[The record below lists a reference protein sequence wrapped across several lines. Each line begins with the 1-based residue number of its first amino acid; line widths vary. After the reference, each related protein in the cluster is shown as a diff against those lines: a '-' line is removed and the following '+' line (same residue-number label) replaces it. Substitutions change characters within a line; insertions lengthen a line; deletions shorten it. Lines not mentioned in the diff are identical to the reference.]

1 MPRSTTRLREALHKN
16 KEKQKYTTMFEN
28 LSERLERSFKI
39 LKGEGRIT
47 EINVAETLK
56 DVRRAL
62 LDADVN
68 YKVAKSFTDTVKQK
82 ALGQNVLTAIKPQQ
96 LMVKIVHDELA
107 LLMGGKAQDMKL
119 EHRPAVILMAGLNG
133 AGKTTL
139 SGKLALFLKDKKH
152 RKPLLAACDTYRP
165 AAIEQLR
172 VLAEQIEVPIFM
184 NLEEKDP
191 VKIARDAIQE
201 AKAKGY
207 DTVIVDTAGRLA
219 IDEALMQEIA
229 AIKEATQP
237 DETLFVVDAMTGQ
250 DAVNTAKEF
259 NERLDFDGVVL
270 TKLDGDTRGGAAL
283 SIRSVVDKPIKFVG
297 MGEKMDALD
306 VFHPERMADRI
317 LGMGDIVSLVEKAQA
332 QYDEQEARRVAK
344 KIAQNKFDFNDFLGQ
359 LQQIKKMGNIKDL
372 AAMIP
377 GVGKAIKDVDIDD
390 HALDGIEAIIYSM
403 TPKEREHPEI
413 LNGSRKNRIA
423 KGSGR
428 SIQDVNRLIT
438 QFDQTRKMM
447 KMMNG
452 GGLKQMMARMPKG
465 ALPKLPGM

>member
-1 MPRSTTRLREALHKN
+1 
-16 KEKQKYTTMFEN
+16 MFEN

-68 YKVAKSFTDTVKQK
+68 YKVAKTFTDTVKKK
-82 ALGQNVLTAIKPQQ
+82 ALGQNVLTAIKPSQ
-96 LMVKIVHDELA
+96 LLIKIVHDELA
-107 LLMGGKAQDMKL
+107 ELMGGHAIDMQL
-119 EHRPAVILMAGLNG
+119 VSRPSVILMAGLNG

-139 SGKLALFLKDKKH
+139 SGKLALFLKTKKK
-152 RKPLLAACDTYRP
+152 RRPLLAACDTYRP

-172 VLAEQIEVPIFM
+172 VLAEQIDVPIYM
-184 NLEEKDP
+184 DLEEKDP
-191 VKIARDAIQE
+191 IVIARAALAE

-219 IDEALMQEIA
+219 VNDVLMNEIA
-229 AIKEATQP
+229 AVKGAVQP
-237 DETLFVVDAMTGQ
+237 DETLFVVDATTGQ

-259 NERLDFDGVVL
+259 NSRLGFDGVVL

-297 MGEKMDALD
+297 TGEKMDALD
-306 VFHPERMADRI
+306 VFHPDRMADRI
-317 LGMGDIVSLVEKAQA
+317 LGMGDIVSLVEKAQE
-332 QYDEQEARRVAK
+332 QFDEQEAKRLAK
-344 KIAQNKFDFNDFLGQ
+344 KIAKNQFDFNDFLNQ

-377 GVGKAIKDVDIDD
+377 GVSKAIKDVDIDNS
-390 HALDGIEAIIYSM
+390 ALSGIEAIILSM
-403 TPKEREHPEI
+403 TPKERQHPEI
-413 LNGSRKNRIA
+413 LNQSRKQRIA
-423 KGSGR
+423 RGSGHT
-428 SIQDVNRLIT
+428 IQEVNRFIK
-438 QFDQTRKMM
+438 QFEQTRKMM
-447 KMMNG
+447 NMMG
-452 GGLKQMMARMPKG
+452 SSGMKQLMRNMPKG
-465 ALPKLPGM
+465 FPGMPGMPGMPRLK